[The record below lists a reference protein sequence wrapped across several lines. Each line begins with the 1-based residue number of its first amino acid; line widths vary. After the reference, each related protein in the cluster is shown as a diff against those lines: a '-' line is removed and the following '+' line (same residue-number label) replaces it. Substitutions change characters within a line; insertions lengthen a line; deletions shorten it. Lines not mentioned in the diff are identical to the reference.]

1 MTITTSAG
9 ISRRSF
15 NRLIAGSALAA
26 PLIGTRAFGQDAGTF
41 KIGYIGPQS
50 GPLGIFGAHDGY
62 LVEAIRAN
70 LAGGIDVGGKT
81 MQVEIITA
89 DTQSDPVRASQI
101 TRDMINSEAPDLIL
115 THSAPETVNPVSDAC
130 EAGAT
135 PCLSTVAPWEAFY
148 FGRGG
153 KPGEQSFKWTF
164 HFSFGSGNFVN
175 LYDGQWSLLGT
186 NKKVGTLIPSD
197 ADGNAIRAGLLPKL
211 VEKGWEVVDP
221 GPYEN
226 MSQDFT
232 TQIEAFKSAGVEIVV
247 CFPFPPD
254 FPVFWRQAA
263 QRGLAQQLKIMQMAK
278 AGLFAAEMEALGD
291 LGQGLCTGV
300 YWHPAF
306 PFASTAAGM
315 SNADLGAAYE
325 GATGKQWAQA
335 LGASA
340 SLFDAAIALAQQAGD
355 PKDKELLAATLPKL
369 KAETAVGTVD
379 FSTGPVANCAVSGLA
394 GGQWN
399 KASGGNF
406 PFQLDLVSNAD
417 FPQIDL
423 TADFKPLAFG

>member
-1 MTITTSAG
+1 
-9 ISRRSF
+9 
-15 NRLIAGSALAA
+15 
-26 PLIGTRAFGQDAGTF
+26 
-41 KIGYIGPQS
+41 
-50 GPLGIFGAHDGY
+50 
-62 LVEAIRAN
+62 
-70 LAGGIDVGGKT
+70 
-81 MQVEIITA
+81 
-89 DTQSDPVRASQI
+89 
-101 TRDMINSEAPDLIL
+101 
-115 THSAPETVNPVSDAC
+115 
-130 EAGAT
+130 
-135 PCLSTVAPWEAFY
+135 
-148 FGRGG
+148 
-153 KPGEQSFKWTF
+153 
-164 HFSFGSGNFVN
+164 
-175 LYDGQWSLLGT
+175 
-186 NKKVGTLIPSD
+186 
-197 ADGNAIRAGLLPKL
+197 
-211 VEKGWEVVDP
+211 
-221 GPYEN
+221 

-369 KAETAVGTVD
+369 KAETAVGTID
-379 FSTGPVANCAVSGLA
+379 FNTGPVPNCAVSGLA

-399 KASGGNF
+399 KSSGGSF

-417 FPQIDL
+417 FPQIEL